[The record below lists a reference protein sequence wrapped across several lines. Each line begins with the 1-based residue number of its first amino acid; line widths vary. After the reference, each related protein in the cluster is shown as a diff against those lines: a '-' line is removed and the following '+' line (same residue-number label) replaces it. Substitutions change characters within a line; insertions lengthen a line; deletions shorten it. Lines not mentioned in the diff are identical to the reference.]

1 MVLFVR
7 RSHEWLAGCWR
18 AARFPPLLL
27 TLLITLNAS
36 CTLGGCNQSLATPR
50 LCYSASAKQNQLPLH
65 PRLGTPAARC
75 WAWDEEPLSSA
86 PGEIQQGAASVLL
99 ERGRLQAC
107 SCHSGELGDSTDG
120 FNHTLSQLL
129 GPFHPRLFPRVTC
142 SQ

>member
-1 MVLFVR
+1 MVLFVK

-36 CTLGGCNQSLATPR
+36 CTLGGCNQSLSTPW
-50 LCYSASAKQNQLPLH
+50 LCYTASAKQNQLLLH

-86 PGEIQQGAASVLL
+86 LGGIHHGAASVLL
-99 ERGRLQAC
+99 ERDGCKPAPATAENLGTLPMASIRP
-107 SCHSGELGDSTDG
+107 CHSCLGLFIPDSSHG
-120 FNHTLSQLL
+120 
-129 GPFHPRLFPRVTC
+129 
-142 SQ
+142 